1 MASESFSG
9 PVNIHSRI
17 INIPKRFW
25 TVLRP
30 WECLSNSQGFQASN
44 INKATL
50 NILYGE
56 LYKGSQ
62 GLRIFTMGYE
72 YFVSFINT
80 SWPWKIFKKGYKFLI
95 ELLKKFQAVWIFTA
109 ELSVFQRGS
118 ELFSGLE
125 NIYLKTEYFIEL
137 PK

>member
-1 MASESFSG
+1 MIVASESFSG

-17 INIPKRFW
+17 INIPKSLW
-25 TVLRP
+25 TVFRP
-30 WECLSNSQGFQASN
+30 WGCLSISQRFQTSN

-80 SWPWKIFKKGYKFLI
+80 SWPWKIFKRGYKFFI
-95 ELLKKFQAVWIFTA
+95 ELLKKI
-109 ELSVFQRGS
+109 
-118 ELFSGLE
+118 SGCV
-125 NIYLKTEYFIEL
+125 NIHSRIISISKRFWTVLRPWEYL
-137 PK
+137 PKGLNIL